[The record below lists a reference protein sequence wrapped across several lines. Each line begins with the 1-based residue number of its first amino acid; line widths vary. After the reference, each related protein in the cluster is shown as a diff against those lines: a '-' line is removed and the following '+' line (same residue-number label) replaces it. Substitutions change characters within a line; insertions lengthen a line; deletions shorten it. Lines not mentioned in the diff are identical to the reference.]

1 MSKRD
6 RARAAA
12 KEAWA
17 KRCAYER
24 ASEAWDLAAATGTDE
39 AYDQALWAS
48 RYAADPEPTAV
59 GEAVVAVFGD
69 EDAYNEAIAAQNSRA
84 NVTRDDPHVEN
95 EATKEAW
102 AAYHRARREA
112 DTGGQA

>member
-17 KRCAYER
+17 KRCAYEQ
-24 ASEAWDLAAATGTDE
+24 ASYAWDLAAATGKDE

-48 RYAADPEPTAV
+48 RYAAAPYWAT

-69 EDAYNEAIAAQNSRA
+69 EDAYNEAIEAQNSRA